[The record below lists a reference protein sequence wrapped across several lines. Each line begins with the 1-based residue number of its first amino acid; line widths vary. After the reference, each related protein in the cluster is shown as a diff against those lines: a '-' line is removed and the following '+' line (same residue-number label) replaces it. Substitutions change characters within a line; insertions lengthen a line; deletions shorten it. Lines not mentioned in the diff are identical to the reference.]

1 MMDVTFRELL
11 LRAKLREKEAVLEIL
26 EKYRPLMLKIS
37 MVQGKFD
44 EDLYQELVYTL
55 LLCIKNFPLS

>member
-1 MMDVTFRELL
+1 MDVTFRELL